1 MNKPGK
7 NCNWTFLLINEVVNK
22 SPFAAL
28 KTCQCFSHNRG
39 GRTSGLRMEDDAPW
53 EKYPINYSDDIKRAM
68 DYYEMSINT
77 RYRATK
83 TTDQDKASQNTANT
97 SSTQNDSA
105 FQDSQDPWPTVPI
118 RTPSEIDSDSSS
130 DPNMDTDHE
139 PIRDKWSPP

>member
-1 MNKPGK
+1 
-7 NCNWTFLLINEVVNK
+7 
-22 SPFAAL
+22 
-28 KTCQCFSHNRG
+28 
-39 GRTSGLRMEDDAPW
+39 MEDDAPW
-53 EKYPINYSDDIKRAM
+53 ERYPTNYSEDIKRAM

-83 TTDQDKASQNTANT
+83 TPDQDKASQNTANT

-105 FQDSQDPWPTVPI
+105 FQDSQDPWPPI
-118 RTPSEIDSDSSS
+118 ITEPLSDNDSDNSS